1 MEENNELPKEMY
13 TRYRWVM
20 AIVAGL
26 LMTTSFISLSTF
38 SILSD
43 NIAKTFKISST
54 TLTVL
59 GIDSFSIGLFVAFF
73 LGHTGLFDTKI
84 KTGILLSQIFLIVP
98 QFIIPVSFNLY
109 LLVALRFFQG
119 LMIMILALFSLQLSG
134 WFRPEERA
142 ISLAFTLG
150 AMTLGTAAGAFL
162 PGLLSGF
169 PWQESYY
176 ITGFVMVA
184 GAIVYF
190 AFARDAPELKK
201 SLIENK
207 KKKHHVS
214 PWKNSMTW
222 VMGIMQLPVTWT
234 LFSIGTFLPL
244 YETHLGYSAVLAGDG
259 VIIWGV
265 TGFIAA
271 FIGAI
276 IGDKLSKG
284 RKANREIFNSRL
296 KIMTAGEALMGI
308 GSLLLLFV
316 GGISFYL
323 IAIALIFNSFLQM
336 FTPNYWALPRNVF
349 PIYLIG
355 AGAFGMGLISN
366 SADAIGPLVASV
378 LTSHWSLVFGIMIA
392 MALFGVVFN
401 MVVMKTKI
409 ASLDSMME
417 EETPEIVNDDGIIEE
432 SDMEE

>member
-1 MEENNELPKEMY
+1 MEKSDELPKEMY
-13 TRYRWVM
+13 TKYRWVM

-43 NIAKTFKISST
+43 NIATTFKISST

-84 KTGILLSQIFLIVP
+84 KTGVLLSQIFLIVP
-98 QFIIPVSFNLY
+98 QFIIPISYNLY

-176 ITGFVMVA
+176 ITGFVMLA
-184 GAIVYF
+184 GAIIYF

-207 KKKHHVS
+207 KNKHRIG

-222 VMGIMQLPVTWT
+222 IMGVMQLPVTWT
-234 LFSIGTFLPL
+234 LFSLGMFLPL
-244 YETHLGYSAVLAGDG
+244 YETHLGYSLTLAGDG

-276 IGDKLSKG
+276 IGDKLVHGK
-284 RKANREIFNSRL
+284 KTNREIFNSRL
-296 KIMTAGEALMGI
+296 KIMTAGEALMGV
-308 GSLLLLFV
+308 GALLLLV
-316 GGISFYL
+316 IGGISFYF

-366 SADAIGPLVASV
+366 SADAIGPLVASG
-378 LTSHWSLVFGIMIA
+378 LTSHWTLVFGIMIA

-401 MVVMKTKI
+401 IIIMKIKI
-409 ASLDSMME
+409 KSFDTIIQ
-417 EETPEIVNDDGIIEE
+417 EETSETVNDEGIVE
-432 SDMEE
+432 D